1 MAQSVEWLPQHRNVV
16 IASFFAW
23 TLDAFDY
30 FLLVFSI
37 GRLASDFHTSIS
49 DMTVA
54 TFLTLAMRPL
64 GAFLF
69 GLFADA
75 RGRRPAL
82 IASVLLYS
90 ALELASAFAPTLAVF
105 LTLRALFGI
114 AMGGEWGVGAALAFE
129 SIPVRSRGAI
139 SGLLQ
144 SGYPCG
150 YLLAAIAYGLLFDR
164 IGWRGMFM
172 VGAAPAV
179 LVLYI
184 AAKVPESPVWLE
196 GRVSTGERRRPWSG
210 LAAYW
215 SVALYAV
222 ILMTAFNFFSHG
234 TQDMYP
240 TYLQKQR
247 GFSTGTVSTIAII
260 YNIGAICGG
269 LLFGRLSSRL
279 GRRRTI
285 AIAAA
290 LALPAVPFFAF
301 SSNPA
306 HTAIAAFAMQFMVQ
320 GAWGVVPV
328 YLNELAPAALR
339 ATFPGFVYQLGNL
352 LASSNAKLQSLVAI
366 SHGGEASPDYGFA
379 LALFSGTVAIVLVV
393 LAALGPERRDVKF
406 TAQ

>member
-1 MAQSVEWLPQHRNVV
+1 MAQSGEWLPQHRNVV

-90 ALELASAFAPTLAVF
+90 ALELASAFAPTLAAF
-105 LTLRALFGI
+105 LILRALFGI

-129 SIPVRSRGAI
+129 SVPVRSRGAI

-196 GRVSTGERRRPWSG
+196 GRVSTGKRRPWSG

-215 SVALYAV
+215 SIALYAV

-234 TQDMYP
+234 TQDLYP
-240 TYLQKQR
+240 NFLQSTYHFDAR
-247 GFSTGTVSTIAII
+247 TTGTIAIV
-260 YNIGAICGG
+260 YNIGAILGG
-269 LLFGRLSSRL
+269 WTIGIWSQRV
-279 GRRRTI
+279 GRRRAMI
-285 AIAAA
+285 VAA
-290 LALPAVPFFAF
+290 LVALPITYLWAYSSGAVMLAAGAF
-301 SSNPA
+301 L
-306 HTAIAAFAMQFMVQ
+306 MQFCVQ
-320 GAWGVVPV
+320 GAWGAVPA
-328 YLNELAPAALR
+328 YLIEVSPPDAR
-339 ATFPGFVYQLGNL
+339 ATFPGTVYQIGNFI
-352 LASSNAKLQSLVAI
+352 ASSNAVLQSWFATQQR
-366 SHGGEASPDYGFA
+366 GNYA
-379 LALFSGTVAIVLVV
+379 LALAGVAMTAALSIAV
-393 LAALGPERRDVKF
+393 LAWLGRETRGVE
-406 TAQ
+406 TVLT